1 MAYVEKEYSLPHA
14 RACRIVGQSRT
25 NKYYKKVMPEKDSQL
40 KTIISEVIGTT
51 RKGRE
56 KVIRAVQKR
65 YPEIGSSK
73 IRRVYEREGFSLHK
87 KLKKRV
93 NNNPANPILIP
104 ATANQE
110 WAMDFMSD
118 SLADGRKF
126 RTLNVIDHYNRGCL
140 GIKVNHSLPARLVIA
155 KLEQLI
161 ELYGKPGKIRTDNG
175 PEFTSKLFQ
184 CWLKKNNIAWSA
196 IQKGKPQQ
204 NAIVERFNRTYRED
218 ILDAHLFET
227 IAQADT
233 LTQAWIEAYNNER
246 PHQSLG
252 YKTPLEYAA

>member
-1 MAYVEKEYSLPHA
+1 
-14 RACRIVGQSRT
+14 
-25 NKYYKKVMPEKDSQL
+25 MPVKDAHL
-40 KTIISEVIGTT
+40 KDIISRVIGST

-56 KVIRAVQKR
+56 KIIRAVRKK
-65 YPEIGSSK
+65 YPEISRSK
-73 IRRVYEREGFSLHK
+73 IRRVYEKEGFSLQK

-93 NNNPANPILIP
+93 KNNIANPVNIP
-104 ATANQE
+104 LSANQE

-118 SLADGRKF
+118 SLVDGRKF
-126 RTLNVIDHYNRGCL
+126 RTLNVVDHFNRRCL
-140 GIKVNHSLPARLVIA
+140 GIKINYSLPSRLVIQ

-161 ELYGKPGKIRTDNG
+161 EVHGKPERIRTDNG
-175 PEFTSKLFQ
+175 PEFTSRLFQ
-184 CWLKKNNIAWSA
+184 CWLKKKSIAWSA

-204 NAIVERFNRTYRED
+204 NAIVERFNRTFRED

-227 IAQADT
+227 ISQAET
-233 LTQAWIEAYNNER
+233 LTQAWIEEYNNER

>member
-1 MAYVEKEYSLPHA
+1 MEYVEKEYSLPHA
-14 RACRIVGQSRT
+14 QACKIVGQSRT
-25 NKYYKKVMPEKDSQL
+25 IKYYKKVMPAKDAKL
-40 KTIISEVIGTT
+40 KEIISGVIGFT

-56 KVIRAVQKR
+56 KVIRAVRAKH
-65 YPEIGSSK
+65 PEISSSK
-73 IRRVYEREGFSLHK
+73 IRRVYEKEGYSLHK
-87 KLKKRV
+87 KLKRRI
-93 NNNPANPILIP
+93 NNNPANPINIP
-104 ATANQE
+104 LTVNKE

-126 RTLNVIDHYNRGCL
+126 RTLNVVDHYNRRCL
-140 GIKVNHSLPARLVIA
+140 GIKINYSLPARLVIE

-161 ELYGKPGKIRTDNG
+161 EVHGKPERIRTDNG

-184 CWLKKNNIAWSA
+184 MWLKNKGIGWSA

-218 ILDAHLFET
+218 ILDAYLFES
-227 IAQADT
+227 ISQAEK
-233 LTQAWIEAYNNER
+233 LTQRWQDEYNNER